1 MRHFILRLIINV
13 AALVVVVNIPGLGI
27 TFSGQ
32 PWGLVVVALIFG
44 VVNAVVRP
52 ILLAVGCLINMVS
65 LGLFTFVVNA
75 LMLMLT
81 DYLSHM
87 VQPQLQFTFN
97 VNGFISALIGAII
110 ISVVSAVLSAFIREN
125 RRR

>member
-1 MRHFILRLIINV
+1 MRHLIVRLIINV
-13 AALVVVVNIPGLGI
+13 AALLVVVNIPGLGI

-44 VVNAVVRP
+44 VVNSVVRP
-52 ILLAVGCLINMVS
+52 ILLGVGCLINMVT

-87 VQPQLQFTFN
+87 VQPQLQFSFN
-97 VNGFISALIGAII
+97 VNGFISALVGAII

>member
-1 MRHFILRLIINV
+1 MLIRLIINV

-27 TFSGQ
+27 TFAGQ

-44 VVNAVVRP
+44 LVNAVVRP
-52 ILLAVGCLINMVS
+52 VLLAVGCLINTLT

-87 VQPQLQFTFN
+87 VEPQLKFAFN
-97 VNGFISALIGAII
+97 VNGFLAALVGAII
-110 ISVVSAVLSAFIREN
+110 ISLVSSVLSVIIREN